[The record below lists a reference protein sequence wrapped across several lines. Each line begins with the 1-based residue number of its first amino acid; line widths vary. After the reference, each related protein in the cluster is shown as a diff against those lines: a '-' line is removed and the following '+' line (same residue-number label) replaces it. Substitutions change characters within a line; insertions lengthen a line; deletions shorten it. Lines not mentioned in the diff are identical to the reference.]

1 MIRNIMPPAYE
12 PYAVIVMDVDKDSV
26 FQSIEGIPWFVDFDV
41 SIDGQWIWEGTGR
54 RITPPGK
61 AQEEAAC
68 IMKGATMHM

>member
-1 MIRNIMPPAYE
+1 MTPAYE

-26 FQSIEGIPWFVDFDV
+26 FQSIEGIPWFVDYDV

-61 AQEEAAC
+61 AQEEEAC
-68 IMKGATMHM
+68 IMKGAAMHM